1 MKYFKKHKVELICLI
16 IFIVLILGCL
26 GIFLMLWFG
35 GSGEVYGNRLEGI
48 EKVPISEGYLND
60 IEKALKENASV
71 TKVNSHIEGR
81 LINFMITVDDDTSI
95 SSSKE
100 LSKIVKDNF
109 TESELKFYD
118 IQVYVLDSGTN
129 ETSTYPI
136 IGYKHKTTEDFV
148 WSNNS

>member
-16 IFIVLILGCL
+16 IFIVLLLGCL
-26 GIFLMLWFG
+26 GVFLMLWFG
-35 GSGEVYGNRLEGI
+35 SSGEVYGNRLEGI
-48 EKVPISEGYLND
+48 EKVPVSEGYLND

-71 TKVNSHIEGR
+71 TKVSSHIEGR
-81 LINFMITVDDDTSI
+81 LINFMITVNDDTSI

-118 IQVYVLDSGTN
+118 IQVYVLDSGAN

>member
-16 IFIVLILGCL
+16 IFVVLLLGCL
-26 GIFLMLWFG
+26 GVFLMLWFG

-48 EKVPISEGYLND
+48 EKVPVSEGYLND
-60 IEKALKENASV
+60 IEKALKENESV
-71 TKVNSHIEGR
+71 TKATSNIEGR
-81 LINFMITVDDDTSI
+81 LINFIVTVNDDTSI
-95 SSSKE
+95 SSAKE
-100 LSKIVKDNF
+100 LSKVVRDNF

-118 IQVYVLDSGTN
+118 IQIYVLDSGAN

-148 WSNNS
+148 GSNNS

>member
-16 IFIVLILGCL
+16 IFIVLLLGCL
-26 GIFLMLWFG
+26 GVFLMLWFG

-48 EKVPISEGYLND
+48 EKVPVSEGYLND
-60 IEKALKENASV
+60 IENALKENASV
-71 TKVNSHIEGR
+71 TKVSSHIEGR
-81 LINFMITVDDDTSI
+81 LINFMITVNDDTSI

-118 IQVYVLDSGTN
+118 IQVYVLDSGAN

>member
-16 IFIVLILGCL
+16 IFIVLLLGCL
-26 GIFLMLWFG
+26 GVFLMLWFG

-48 EKVPISEGYLND
+48 EKVPVSEGYLND
-60 IEKALKENASV
+60 IEKALKENEKV
-71 TKVNSHIEGR
+71 TKVSSHIEGR
-81 LINFMITVDDDTSI
+81 LINFMITVNDDTSI
-95 SSSKE
+95 SSSKQ
-100 LSKIVKDNF
+100 LSKIIKDNF

-118 IQVYVLDSGTN
+118 IQVYILDSGAN

>member
-16 IFIVLILGCL
+16 IFIVLLLGCL
-26 GIFLMLWFG
+26 GVFLMLWFG

-48 EKVPISEGYLND
+48 EKVPVSEGYLND
-60 IEKALKENASV
+60 IEYALKENASV
-71 TKVNSHIEGR
+71 TKVISHIEGR
-81 LINFMITVDDDTSI
+81 LINFMITVNDDTSI

-118 IQVYVLDSGTN
+118 IQVYVLDSGAN

>member
-1 MKYFKKHKVELICLI
+1 
-16 IFIVLILGCL
+16 
-26 GIFLMLWFG
+26 MLWFG

-48 EKVPISEGYLND
+48 EKVPVSEGYLND
-60 IEKALKENASV
+60 IEKALKENESV
-71 TKVNSHIEGR
+71 TKATSNIEGR
-81 LINFMITVDDDTSI
+81 LINFIVTVNDDTSI
-95 SSSKE
+95 SSAKE
-100 LSKIVKDNF
+100 LSKVVRDNF

-118 IQVYVLDSGTN
+118 IQIYVLDSGAN

>member
-16 IFIVLILGCL
+16 IFVVLLLGCL
-26 GIFLMLWFG
+26 GVFLMLWFG

-48 EKVPISEGYLND
+48 EKVPVSEGYLND
-60 IEKALKENASV
+60 IEKALKENESV
-71 TKVNSHIEGR
+71 TKATSNIEGR
-81 LINFMITVDDDTSI
+81 LINFIVTVNDDTSI
-95 SSSKE
+95 SSAKE
-100 LSKIVKDNF
+100 LSKVVRDNF

-118 IQVYVLDSGTN
+118 IQIYVLDSGAN

>member
-16 IFIVLILGCL
+16 IFIVLLLGCL
-26 GIFLMLWFG
+26 GVFLMLWFG

-48 EKVPISEGYLND
+48 EKVPVSEGYLND
-60 IEKALKENASV
+60 IEKTLKENEKV
-71 TKVNSHIEGR
+71 TKVSSHIEGR
-81 LINFMITVDDDTSI
+81 LINFMITVNDDTSI

-100 LSKIVKDNF
+100 LAKIVKDNF

-118 IQVYVLDSGTN
+118 IQVYVLDSGAN

>member
-1 MKYFKKHKVELICLI
+1 MKYFKKHKVELTCLI
-16 IFIVLILGCL
+16 IFIVLLLGCL
-26 GIFLMLWFG
+26 GVFLMLWFG

-48 EKVPISEGYLND
+48 EKVPVSEGYLND

-71 TKVNSHIEGR
+71 TKVISHIEGR
-81 LINFMITVDDDTSI
+81 LINFMITVNDDTSI

-118 IQVYVLDSGTN
+118 IQVYVLDSGAN